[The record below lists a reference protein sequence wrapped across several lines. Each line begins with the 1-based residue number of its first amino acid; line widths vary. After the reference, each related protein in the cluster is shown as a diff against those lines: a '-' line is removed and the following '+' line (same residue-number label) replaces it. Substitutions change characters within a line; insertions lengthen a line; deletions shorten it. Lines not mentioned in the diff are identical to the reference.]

1 MSSACISVY
10 VMKFVKNYS
19 LCLVI
24 NRPYNNKIKSS
35 GEKTVCLI
43 HWLLVILNVC
53 FIVVCLATGDL
64 KKNFEQA
71 DNFFIFPFFSRS
83 MKKKILRKFSANI
96 TSLWKHKTPHRIY
109 GNFNRATLTK
119 HFLAEFLSHSLS
131 ALQHKNGP
139 ISMNEGARKAGKL
152 R

>member
-35 GEKTVCLI
+35 GKKPVCLI

-64 KKNFEQA
+64 KKSFEQG
-71 DNFFIFPFFSRS
+71 DNFFYFSILFTIYE
-83 MKKKILRKFSANI
+83 KKILRKFSANI
-96 TSLWKHKTPHRIY
+96 TSLWKHKTPHLWQFQQSY
-109 GNFNRATLTK
+109 FDKTFPGGVSQPFSLCTATQK
-119 HFLAEFLSHSLS
+119 WPYKYEW
-131 ALQHKNGP
+131 G
-139 ISMNEGARKAGKL
+139 R
-152 R
+152 

>member
-35 GEKTVCLI
+35 GKKPVCLI

-64 KKNFEQA
+64 KKSFEQG
-71 DNFFIFPFFSRS
+71 DNFFYFSILFTIYE
-83 MKKKILRKFSANI
+83 KKNTPQILC
-96 TSLWKHKTPHRIY
+96 KHYFTLKTQ
-109 GNFNRATLTK
+109 NTT
-119 HFLAEFLSHSLS
+119 
-131 ALQHKNGP
+131 
-139 ISMNEGARKAGKL
+139 
-152 R
+152 